1 MSPVERHEII
11 AMAFGWACG
20 IVTGWL
26 SHVEWIQRP
35 KNKGET
41 K

>member
-1 MSPVERHEII
+1 MSPAARHEII
-11 AMAFGWACG
+11 AMMFGWATG

-26 SHVEWIQRP
+26 SHVEWARRP